1 MHHTAKTPTTTTK
14 KIRSDVNNQFIN
26 DNFDVL

>member
-1 MHHTAKTPTTTTK
+1 MHHTAKTPPPTTK